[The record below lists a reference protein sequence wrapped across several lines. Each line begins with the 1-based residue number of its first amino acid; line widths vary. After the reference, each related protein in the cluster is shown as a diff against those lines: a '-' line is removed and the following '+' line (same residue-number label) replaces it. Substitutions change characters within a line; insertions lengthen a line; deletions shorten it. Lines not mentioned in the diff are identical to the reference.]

1 MNQTA
6 DSSKSPQEKISDA
19 VHGRDQLLDKKAPG
33 SPFIVVALSYL
44 SILIAVLFDGTL
56 IMIALR

>member
-1 MNQTA
+1 MNQTT
-6 DSSKSPQEKISDA
+6 DSSKSTQEKLSDA
-19 VHGRDQLLDKKAPG
+19 VHGRDELLDKKAPG

-44 SILIAVLFDGTL
+44 GILVAVLFVGTL